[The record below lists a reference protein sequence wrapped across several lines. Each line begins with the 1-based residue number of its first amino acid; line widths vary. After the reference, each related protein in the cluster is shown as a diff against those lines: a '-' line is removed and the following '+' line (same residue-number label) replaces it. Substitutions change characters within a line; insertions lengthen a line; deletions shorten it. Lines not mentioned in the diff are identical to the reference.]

1 MVNPDPAT
9 RARPKI
15 SLTTDEESYLSQV
28 QFDLL
33 QSDNGERQRSLSA
46 AASLAKSVLGRGGV
60 PKIRWRYF
68 TERELNVGAALSR
81 EELLEAK
88 GVSPSGLLMEP
99 AFLPVLHY
107 WIYGPQL
114 PQDIISWF
122 MVAVAHGTDVRG
134 LRRSVRQAVRER
146 GLPRDEVV
154 EEFYKLALEAG
165 LDSEAAW
172 SIRNAV
178 FTMKPRQPMR
188 AQMTGEEEP
197 R

>member
-1 MVNPDPAT
+1 MVNTDPVS

-15 SLTTDEESYLSQV
+15 SLTTDEELYLSQV
-28 QFDLL
+28 HFDPL
-33 QSDNGERQRSLSA
+33 QSDNSDRQRSLA
-46 AASLAKSVLGRGGV
+46 AASSLAKSVLGRGGV

-68 TERELNVGAALSR
+68 TDRELNVGAAMSR

-88 GVSPSGLLMEP
+88 GISPSGILTDP

-122 MVAVAHGTDVRG
+122 MVAVAHGTDLRA
-134 LRRSVRQAVRER
+134 LRRSVRQAVREN
-146 GLPRDEVV
+146 GLPQEEVA
-154 EEFYKLALEAG
+154 EEFYRLALEAG

-178 FTMKPRQPMR
+178 YTIRPRQPMPV
-188 AQMTGEEEP
+188 QMNREEEQ